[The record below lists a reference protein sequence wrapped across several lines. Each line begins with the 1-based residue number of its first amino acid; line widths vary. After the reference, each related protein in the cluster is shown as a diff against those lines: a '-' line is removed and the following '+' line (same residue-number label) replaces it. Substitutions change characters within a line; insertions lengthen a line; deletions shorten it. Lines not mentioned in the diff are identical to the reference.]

1 MKIFV
6 KVKPGSRKEVV
17 EKIDDTHFSVDV
29 KAKAE
34 KGKANQAVIKILAK
48 YFKIPR
54 SQVKMVSGVFS
65 RQKVFDII

>member
-6 KVKPGSRKEVV
+6 KVKPGSGKKTI
-17 EKIDDTHFSVDV
+17 EKIDNTHFSVDV
-29 KAKAE
+29 KAKPE

-48 YFKIPR
+48 YLKVSR
-54 SQVKMVSGVFS
+54 SQVKMVSGAFS